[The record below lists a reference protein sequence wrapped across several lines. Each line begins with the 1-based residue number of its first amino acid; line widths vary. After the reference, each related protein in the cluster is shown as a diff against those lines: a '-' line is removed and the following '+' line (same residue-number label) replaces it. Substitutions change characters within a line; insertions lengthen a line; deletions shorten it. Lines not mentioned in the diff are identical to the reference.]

1 MTAQGT
7 LPRKLPYH
15 VACLDAHPLLYQR
28 SDGRFQIME
37 EGVLAPLMV
46 GHEYVLVE
54 TALAEYLAV
63 LDLPR
68 LSISEAVIYDARR
81 QQEVRTHRQLHI
93 GQRFS
98 SDAIRNID
106 LDGEGLLLMDDTH
119 LFASPLLK
127 RRLEE
132 SPFKY
137 LQFTEGLDDFAGN
150 RT

>member
-1 MTAQGT
+1 
-7 LPRKLPYH
+7 
-15 VACLDAHPLLYQR
+15 
-28 SDGRFQIME
+28 ME